1 MSQVDTSEHVA
12 VTKSASGQ
20 WWKMEFRGKVEI
32 TDEEPTERQ
41 KVMFRKSVIESK
53 QNAGFS
59 GSGRSFTISD
69 MSTKSVVEAIK

>member
-1 MSQVDTSEHVA
+1 MSEVDTSEHVA

-41 KVMFRKSVIESK
+41 KVMFRKAVIESPK
-53 QNAGFS
+53 NPGFS